1 VLVAPTYNYGDWTD
15 PNQLTREATAHYPR
29 LIELLDRLP
38 EITGVMVQPQALVYG
53 YSRGAQAANR
63 FALAYPNRVS
73 AVAMVSAGTYTIPQ
87 ETFSTADGTRALPF
101 PYGVSNMQEL
111 FGQPFDGETFA
122 HIPFWIAVGARDNDP
137 AEVPQ
142 QWTPYVGRSRLERAQ
157 RFGDWL
163 QSAGCNVEVQ
173 VFEGVGHGETEQV
186 RSAALDFLARLPAS

>member
-15 PNQLTREATAHYPR
+15 PTQLTREATTHYPR
-29 LIELLDRLP
+29 LISLLDRLP
-38 EITGVMVQPQALVYG
+38 EITGVTVQSETLLYG

-63 FALAYPNRVS
+63 FALAYPNRV
-73 AVAMVSAGTYTIPQ
+73 AGVAMVSAGTYTIPQ
-87 ETFSTADGTRALPF
+87 TSFSTPEGYRALPF

-111 FGQPFDGETFA
+111 FGQPFDAETFA
-122 HIPFWIAVGARDNDP
+122 HIPFWIAVGSRDNDP

-163 QSAGCNVEVQ
+163 ETAGCDVEVH
-173 VFEGVGHGETEQV
+173 VFEGVGHGETEAV
-186 RSAALDFLARLPAS
+186 RAAALDFLANLPDS